1 MSRTDC
7 TDPGDE
13 EPSRFSEARLDAL
26 LLDHLLLS
34 PWPWT
39 LEELS
44 REIREKGTDTVDAV
58 ARLTET
64 GLVHRLDG
72 FVFPTRTARR
82 AEELRVGTL

>member
-1 MSRTDC
+1 MSTDDQV
-7 TDPGDE
+7 DPEDE
-13 EPSRFSEARLDAL
+13 EPSRFTEARLDAL

-44 REIREKGTDTVDAV
+44 REIQEKGTDTADSV

-64 GLVHRLDG
+64 GLVHRLDR

>member
-1 MSRTDC
+1 MSRTDR

-13 EPSRFSEARLDAL
+13 ELSRFSEARLDAL

-39 LEELS
+39 LEELG
-44 REIREKGTDTVDAV
+44 REIQEKGTDTVDAV

-64 GLVHRLDG
+64 GLVHCLDG
-72 FVFPTRTARR
+72 FVSRR
-82 AEELRVGTL
+82 APHEAPRN